1 MWAIRRASNPIRNQ
15 GCYILFNHTIYANTE
30 VPSDMKIGGQYS
42 RMYQIRGACRL
53 TKPISHGD
61 LWLGRSFAW
70 SVNRSSQFATMPS
83 DVEESSD
90 TDGGGEGGSSE
101 LDLESSPET
110 LKIKLLMAEDDNK
123 LDCEGDI
130 VEEDGGDAFED
141 TLGLPDAE
149 ADGKKEITKKITSSE
164 LLKIMGNHFSPN
176 NALDQWVGGGNS
188 LGPSEVSF
196 VVLNLRKRGWYG
208 KALQFMEWVEGHKH
222 IEYGER
228 EYASHLD
235 LVVKVLGL
243 HKAENYIKT
252 IPESFRGELVYRTL
266 LANCVVALNVKKAEE
281 VFNKIRDLGFPIS
294 TFSFNQL
301 LLLYKR
307 VDPKKISDVLK
318 LMEKKDAK
326 PSLFTYRLLIDIKG
340 QRYDISGMEE
350 VIATMKA
357 EGMEPDLFLQVTI
370 AKHYAAAGKKEK
382 AEKMARDMEGDDIA
396 ENRVACNLLL
406 PLYASLG
413 KIDDVERLWKVC
425 EHNPQLTECFA
436 AIEAWGKL
444 GKVEQAEQ
452 VFEKMTKSW
461 GKLSAKYYNVLLKV
475 YANRGLLSKGK
486 ELAKRMS
493 DDGCKIGPLTWDL
506 LVKLYAEGGEVEK
519 ADSILQKATEGSPL
533 KPLFDSYIHVLRK
546 YADRGDIHNA
556 EKIFHKLRQVGYVGR
571 MKQYQLLLQAYINAK
586 VPAYGFRERM
596 KADNIFPNSGTL
608 AQLRAVDAF
617 KKTEIS
623 ELLD

>member
-1 MWAIRRASNPIRNQ
+1 MREIMGEVVMCNPKALNRVSSPSARFGMVVVVMNARPPLPLTILSQSSPHGPPPHPRPSTLKVAGEPPDNSGECSSSSCLLPLASQPTPPRPSPLEVVAELPLTPASVLFFLGWLLRIVSPVAKGHSRGKALRQLAAESASRSRPACYNKRESNFFGDYIFEDVKSVENRGRGVPLLLRREASGDWDGKRRSGLRSTAKREAAKQDLAIGNATKQNRPTSEWDDELLR
-15 GCYILFNHTIYANTE
+15 
-30 VPSDMKIGGQYS
+30 SDLEIGGQYS
-42 RMYQIRGACRL
+42 RRYQIRGACRL

-61 LWLGRSFAW
+61 LRLGRSFAW

-83 DVEESSD
+83 DMEESSD

-149 ADGKKEITKKITSSE
+149 ADGKKEITKKIHGSE
-164 LLKIMGNHFSPN
+164 LLKIMGNHSSPN

-188 LGPSEVSF
+188 FGPSEVSF
-196 VVLNLRKRGWYG
+196 VVLNLRKRGWYV
-208 KALQFMEWVEGHKH
+208 KALQFMEWVEAHKH
-222 IEYGER
+222 IKYGER

-266 LANCVVALNVKKAEE
+266 LANCVVAVYLKKAEK
-281 VFNKIRDLGFPIS
+281 VFNKIRDLGLPIS

-307 VDPKKISDVLK
+307 VDPKKISDGLQ
-318 LMEKKDAK
+318 LMEKQEAM
-326 PSLFTYRLLIDIKG
+326 PSLFTYRLLVDIKG

-357 EGMEPDLFLQVTI
+357 EGMEPNLFLQVII

-396 ENRVACNLLL
+396 ENCAACNLLL
-406 PLYASLG
+406 SLYASLG

-425 EHNPQLTECFA
+425 
-436 AIEAWGKL
+436 
-444 GKVEQAEQ
+444 
-452 VFEKMTKSW
+452 
-461 GKLSAKYYNVLLKV
+461 
-475 YANRGLLSKGK
+475 
-486 ELAKRMS
+486 
-493 DDGCKIGPLTWDL
+493 
-506 LVKLYAEGGEVEK
+506 
-519 ADSILQKATEGSPL
+519 
-533 KPLFDSYIHVLRK
+533 
-546 YADRGDIHNA
+546 
-556 EKIFHKLRQVGYVGR
+556 
-571 MKQYQLLLQAYINAK
+571 
-586 VPAYGFRERM
+586 
-596 KADNIFPNSGTL
+596 
-608 AQLRAVDAF
+608 
-617 KKTEIS
+617 
-623 ELLD
+623 